1 MNSIIFKLII
11 VTIFVFPISV
21 FSQTEFYPAKTI
33 DIKLYGGKTSGSSFY
48 DMESSIKTEL
58 PDIQLGNEEEERN
71 FIFDYNE
78 YIYGIKGEYAVTNN
92 LVLFSDIPIKYYT
105 LHERTDTTL
114 YDSSG
119 NEYPQKIDRADFSL
133 LQPAY
138 LSLGAR
144 YKLYSKLAYAAIS
157 GEIRIPPGFH
167 NGIQNDPD
175 YQFLS
180 DGALEF
186 HSGLILGVK
195 FEKGWLESSIA
206 YHYRAEDLVDNLFIH
221 TEGGIS
227 TVPGSKLMAYIDFTQ
242 SFGTFNNAVQFNPR
256 YTTLQE
262 DIFDIGFLFQ
272 LFVTDHL
279 YGEFSYKINLLGKN
293 TWNLGGFIIAAGVR
307 I

>member
-48 DMESSIKTEL
+48 DMESSITTEL

-206 YHYRAEDLVDNLFIH
+206 YHYRAASFVFLSFNL
-221 TEGGIS
+221 T
-227 TVPGSKLMAYIDFTQ
+227 
-242 SFGTFNNAVQFNPR
+242 
-256 YTTLQE
+256 
-262 DIFDIGFLFQ
+262 
-272 LFVTDHL
+272 
-279 YGEFSYKINLLGKN
+279 
-293 TWNLGGFIIAAGVR
+293 
-307 I
+307 